1 MKNITTA
8 CLLLSMLGVLTGC
21 GGDDSSGGVTTVPIA
36 DVDSGDKN
44 DDTTDADSDSDSDST
59 ADDDDTDTVNDDDTV
74 TDDDTTSDDDKDSD
88 DDTTGDD
95 DSTKDDGTTDDDT
108 DVDDDT
114 ELFPHKGKCTVT
126 ELNLDRV
133 NIESRVANSDYEC
146 MRTWFSPSAEQAD
159 TVFSTLSVTRIN
171 AGLKKA
177 IEAYKGKKE
186 QAQQIYYL
194 GEFIKA
200 AYKNRHDTFA
210 RDLQPFPSELGAE
223 IAATI
228 QEFLRSPHALTDGRE
243 QQEALASMLIVV
255 DSIRQLAIAAPD
267 VFAVLDTFSEDK
279 SESYYYRKA
288 INNVFIAMA
297 GHSQTKAFYDLIE
310 SDPRYIHRLSAFITN
325 NEWAIGTDSEQLLGN
340 AARELARLVK
350 TQDAST
356 KQVVID
362 TLRSLLARY
371 PLGGKSDRIWVGI
384 AEMVNAYAPDYL
396 EQLGLGNA
404 KQDLKQKIMT
414 FSYDCRGPAQILAQ
428 EMTEAQAVTS
438 CETLNLKEDDFHQ
451 IVNTGYQPVADD
463 HSDSVDV
470 IVFKTKNDY
479 STYSSF
485 LFGNTTNN
493 GGQFLERDPSKQGNV
508 PRFVAYQNGWGDD
521 FSILNL
527 EHEYIHYLDG
537 RFNQYGDFHETMRE
551 GSIVWWL
558 EGFAEYM
565 HYKDGY
571 TAALVLGKD
580 KTHTLDEVFHTNY
593 SDGLNRVYRWGYLA
607 VRFML
612 EKHPEDVTEL
622 LGYSRT
628 GQYKEWVKLL
638 ERLGPTYNTEFHSWL
653 DEVTKDI
660 DDTDISK
667 PKPKEKPKKIEL
679 NTSVQVSGEKF
690 AEKLFFVDV
699 TQNFNQL
706 EVSITG
712 SGDADLYACYDK
724 VCHYFEYEWTNF
736 THGSNESIS
745 IPKNEDGTIKTG
757 QYYFSIS
764 GRDEFDVELSVVAK

>member
-1 MKNITTA
+1 MKNIKTA

-21 GGDDSSGGVTTVPIA
+21 GGDDSSGGVKTVPVA
-36 DVDSGDKN
+36 GVDSGDKN
-44 DDTTDADSDSDSDST
+44 DDNADVDST
-59 ADDDDTDTVNDDDTV
+59 VDDDTDTDTDTD
-74 TDDDTTSDDDKDSD
+74 TDDDSTV
-88 DDTTGDD
+88 DD
-95 DSTKDDGTTDDDT
+95 DSTKDDDTTDDDT
-108 DVDDDT
+108 VVDDEA
-114 ELFPHKGKCTVT
+114 ELFPHKGKCTVEDFT
-126 ELNLDRV
+126 VDRV

-146 MRTWFSPSAEQAD
+146 MRTWFSPSLEQAD
-159 TVFSTLSVTRIN
+159 VVFSTMSVSRITG
-171 AGLKKA
+171 GLKKA
-177 IEAYKGKKE
+177 IEAYKGTKE

-210 RDLQPFPSELGAE
+210 KKLQPFPSELSVD
-223 IAATI
+223 IANTI
-228 QEFLRSPHALTDGRE
+228 QQFLRSPYALTEGRE

-267 VFAVLDTFSEDK
+267 VFAILDSFSADK
-279 SESYYYRKA
+279 SDSYYYRKA
-288 INNVFIAMA
+288 INNIFVAMA
-297 GHSQTKAFYDLIE
+297 GHSQTKAFYDVIE
-310 SDPRYIHRLSAFITN
+310 SDSSYIHRLSSFITN

-350 TQDAST
+350 TEDAET
-356 KQVVID
+356 KKVVVD
-362 TLRSLLARY
+362 TLDSLLKRY

-384 AEMVNAYAPDYL
+384 AEMVDAYASDYL
-396 EQLGLGNA
+396 EQLGLSNS
-404 KQDLKQKIMT
+404 KSVLKQRIMT
-414 FSYDCRGPAQILAQ
+414 FSYDCRGPARILAQ
-428 EMTEAQAVTS
+428 EMTEAQAITS

-451 IVNTGYQPVADD
+451 TVNTGYQPVADD

-470 IVFKTKNDY
+470 IVFKTKSDY

-485 LFGNTTNN
+485 LFDNTTNN

-508 PRFVAYQNGWGDD
+508 PRFVAYQNGWDDD

-527 EHEYIHYLDG
+527 EHEYVHYLDG
-537 RFNQYGDFHETMRE
+537 RFNQYGDFHDTMRE

-565 HYKDGY
+565 HYKEGY
-571 TAALVLGKD
+571 NAALVLGKE
-580 KTHTLDEVFHTNY
+580 KTHTLADVFSTNY

-607 VRFML
+607 VRFMI

-638 ERLGPTYNTEFHSWL
+638 ERLGPAYNTEFHSWL

-660 DDTDISK
+660 DDSDISQ

-679 NTSVQVSGEKF
+679 NTSIQVNGKKF
-690 AEKLFFVDV
+690 SETLFFVDV
-699 TQNFNQL
+699 SESYNQL
-706 EVSITG
+706 EVSISGT
-712 SGDADLYACYDK
+712 GDADLYACYDK
-724 VCHYFEYEWTNF
+724 VCHYFEYEWSNY
-736 THGSNESIS
+736 THGSNETIS
-745 IPKNEDGTIKTG
+745 IPKNEDGSIKMG

-764 GRDEFDVELSVVAK
+764 GREEFDVELSVVAK

>member
-1 MKNITTA
+1 MKNIKIA

-21 GGDDSSGGVTTVPIA
+21 GGDDSSGGVKTVPVA
-36 DVDSGDKN
+36 GVDSGDKN
-44 DDTTDADSDSDSDST
+44 DDNADVDST
-59 ADDDDTDTVNDDDTV
+59 VDDDTDTDTD
-74 TDDDTTSDDDKDSD
+74 TDT
-88 DDTTGDD
+88 DD
-95 DSTKDDGTTDDDT
+95 DSTKDDDTTDDDT
-108 DVDDDT
+108 VVDDEA
-114 ELFPHKGKCTVT
+114 ELFPHKGKCTVEDFT
-126 ELNLDRV
+126 VDRV

-146 MRTWFSPSAEQAD
+146 MRTWFSPSLEQAD
-159 TVFSTLSVTRIN
+159 VVFSTMSVSRITG
-171 AGLKKA
+171 GLKKA
-177 IEAYKGKKE
+177 IEAYKGTKE

-210 RDLQPFPSELGAE
+210 KKLQPFPSELSVD
-223 IAATI
+223 IANTI
-228 QEFLRSPHALTDGRE
+228 QQFLRSPYALTEGRE

-267 VFAVLDTFSEDK
+267 VFAILDSFSADK
-279 SESYYYRKA
+279 SDSYYYRKA
-288 INNVFIAMA
+288 INNIFVAMA
-297 GHSQTKAFYDLIE
+297 GHSQTKAFYDVIE
-310 SDPRYIHRLSAFITN
+310 SDSSYIHRLSSFITN

-350 TQDAST
+350 TEDAET
-356 KQVVID
+356 KKVVVD
-362 TLRSLLARY
+362 TLDSLLKRY

-384 AEMVNAYAPDYL
+384 AEMVDAYASDYL
-396 EQLGLGNA
+396 EQLGLSNS
-404 KQDLKQKIMT
+404 KSVLKQRIMT
-414 FSYDCRGPAQILAQ
+414 FSYDCRGPARILAQ
-428 EMTEAQAVTS
+428 EMTEAQAITS

-451 IVNTGYQPVADD
+451 TVNTGYQPVADD

-470 IVFKTKNDY
+470 IVFKTKSDY

-485 LFGNTTNN
+485 LFDNTTNN

-508 PRFVAYQNGWGDD
+508 PRFVAYQNGWDDD

-527 EHEYIHYLDG
+527 EHEYVHYLDG
-537 RFNQYGDFHETMRE
+537 RFNQYGDFHDTMRE

-565 HYKDGY
+565 HYKEGY
-571 TAALVLGKD
+571 NAALVLGKE
-580 KTHTLDEVFHTNY
+580 KTHTLADVFSTNY

-607 VRFML
+607 VRFMI

-638 ERLGPTYNTEFHSWL
+638 ERLGPAYNTEFHSWL

-660 DDTDISK
+660 DDSDISQ

-679 NTSVQVSGEKF
+679 NTSIQVNGKKF
-690 AEKLFFVDV
+690 SETLFFVDV
-699 TQNFNQL
+699 SESYNQL
-706 EVSITG
+706 EVSISGT
-712 SGDADLYACYDK
+712 GDADLYACYDK
-724 VCHYFEYEWTNF
+724 VCHYFEYEWSNY
-736 THGSNESIS
+736 THGSNETIS
-745 IPKNEDGTIKTG
+745 IPKNEDGSIKMG

-764 GRDEFDVELSVVAK
+764 GREEFDVELSVVAK

>member
-1 MKNITTA
+1 M
-8 CLLLSMLGVLTGC
+8 
-21 GGDDSSGGVTTVPIA
+21 
-36 DVDSGDKN
+36 
-44 DDTTDADSDSDSDST
+44 
-59 ADDDDTDTVNDDDTV
+59 DDDTDTDDDSTV
-74 TDDDTTSDDDKDSD
+74 
-88 DDTTGDD
+88 DD
-95 DSTKDDGTTDDDT
+95 DSTKDDDTTDDDT
-108 DVDDDT
+108 VVDDDT
-114 ELFPHKGKCTVT
+114 ELFPHKGKCTVEDFT
-126 ELNLDRV
+126 VDRV

-146 MRTWFSPSAEQAD
+146 MRTWFSPSLEQAD
-159 TVFSTLSVTRIN
+159 VVFSTMSVSRITG
-171 AGLKKA
+171 GLKKA
-177 IEAYKGKKE
+177 IEAYKGTKE

-210 RDLQPFPSELGAE
+210 KKLQPFSSELSAD
-223 IAATI
+223 IANTI
-228 QEFLRSPHALTDGRE
+228 QQFLRSSYALTDGRE

-267 VFAVLDTFSEDK
+267 VFAILDSFSADK
-279 SESYYYRKA
+279 SDSYYYRKA
-288 INNVFIAMA
+288 INNIFVAMA
-297 GHSQTKAFYDLIE
+297 GHSQTKAFYDVIE
-310 SDPRYIHRLSAFITN
+310 SDSSYIHRLSGFITN

-350 TQDAST
+350 TEDAET
-356 KQVVID
+356 KKVVVD
-362 TLRSLLARY
+362 TLDSLLKRY

-384 AEMVNAYAPDYL
+384 AEMVDAYASDYL
-396 EQLGLGNA
+396 EQLGLSNS
-404 KQDLKQKIMT
+404 KSVLKQRIMT
-414 FSYDCRGPAQILAQ
+414 FSYDCRGPARILAQ
-428 EMTEAQAVTS
+428 EMTEAQAITS

-451 IVNTGYQPVADD
+451 TVNTGYQPVADD

-470 IVFKTKNDY
+470 IVFKTKSDY

-485 LFGNTTNN
+485 LFDNTTNN

-508 PRFVAYQNGWGDD
+508 PRFVAYQNGWDDD

-527 EHEYIHYLDG
+527 EHEYVHYLDG
-537 RFNQYGDFHETMRE
+537 RFNQYGDFHDTMRE
-551 GSIVWWL
+551 GNIVWWL

-565 HYKDGY
+565 YYKEGY
-571 TAALVLGKD
+571 NAALVLGKE
-580 KTHTLDEVFHTNY
+580 KTHTLADVFSTNY

-638 ERLGPTYNTEFHSWL
+638 ERLGPAYNTEFHSWL

-660 DDTDISK
+660 DDSDISQ

-679 NTSVQVSGEKF
+679 NTSIQVSGKKF
-690 AEKLFFVDV
+690 SETLFFVDV
-699 TQNFNQL
+699 SESYNQL
-706 EVSITG
+706 EVSISGT
-712 SGDADLYACYDK
+712 GDADLYACYDK
-724 VCHYFEYEWTNF
+724 VCHYFEYEWSNY
-736 THGSNESIS
+736 THGSNETIS
-745 IPKNEDGTIKTG
+745 IPKNEDGSIKMG

-764 GRDEFDVELSVVAK
+764 GREEFDVELSVVAK

>member
-1 MKNITTA
+1 
-8 CLLLSMLGVLTGC
+8 MLGVLTGC
-21 GGDDSSGGVTTVPIA
+21 GGDDSSGGVKTVPVA
-36 DVDSGDKN
+36 GVDSGDKN
-44 DDTTDADSDSDSDST
+44 DDNADVDST
-59 ADDDDTDTVNDDDTV
+59 VDDDTDT
-74 TDDDTTSDDDKDSD
+74 
-88 DDTTGDD
+88 DD
-95 DSTKDDGTTDDDT
+95 DSTKDDDTTDDDT
-108 DVDDDT
+108 VVDDEA
-114 ELFPHKGKCTVT
+114 ELFPHKGKCTVEDFT
-126 ELNLDRV
+126 VDRV

-146 MRTWFSPSAEQAD
+146 MRTWFSPSLEQAD
-159 TVFSTLSVTRIN
+159 VVFSTMSVSRITG
-171 AGLKKA
+171 GLKKA
-177 IEAYKGKKE
+177 IEAYKGTKE

-210 RDLQPFPSELGAE
+210 KKLQPFPSELSVD
-223 IAATI
+223 IANTI
-228 QEFLRSPHALTDGRE
+228 QQFLRSPYALTEGRE

-267 VFAVLDTFSEDK
+267 VFAILDSFSADK
-279 SESYYYRKA
+279 SDSYYYRKA
-288 INNVFIAMA
+288 INNIFVAMA
-297 GHSQTKAFYDLIE
+297 GHSQTKAFYDVIE
-310 SDPRYIHRLSAFITN
+310 SDSSYIHRLSSFITN

-350 TQDAST
+350 TEDAET
-356 KQVVID
+356 KKVVVD
-362 TLRSLLARY
+362 TLDSLLKRY

-384 AEMVNAYAPDYL
+384 AEMVDAYASNYL
-396 EQLGLGNA
+396 EQLGLSNS
-404 KQDLKQKIMT
+404 KSVLKQRIMT
-414 FSYDCRGPAQILAQ
+414 FSYDCRGPARILAQ
-428 EMTEAQAVTS
+428 EMTEAQAITS

-451 IVNTGYQPVADD
+451 TVNTGYQPVADD

-470 IVFKTKNDY
+470 IVFKTKSDY

-485 LFGNTTNN
+485 LFDNTTNN

-508 PRFVAYQNGWGDD
+508 PRFVAYQNGWDDD

-527 EHEYIHYLDG
+527 EHEYVHYLDG
-537 RFNQYGDFHETMRE
+537 RFNQYGDFHDTMRE

-565 HYKDGY
+565 HYKEGY
-571 TAALVLGKD
+571 NAALVLGKE
-580 KTHTLDEVFHTNY
+580 KTHTLADVFSTNY

-607 VRFML
+607 VRFMI

-638 ERLGPTYNTEFHSWL
+638 ERLGPAYNTEFHSWL

-660 DDTDISK
+660 DDSDISQ

-679 NTSVQVSGEKF
+679 NTSIQVNGKKF
-690 AEKLFFVDV
+690 SETLFFVDV
-699 TQNFNQL
+699 SESYNQL
-706 EVSITG
+706 EVSISGT
-712 SGDADLYACYDK
+712 GDADLYACYDK
-724 VCHYFEYEWTNF
+724 VCHYFEYEWSNY
-736 THGSNESIS
+736 THGSNETIS
-745 IPKNEDGTIKTG
+745 IPKNEDGSIKMG

-764 GRDEFDVELSVVAK
+764 GREEFDVELSVVAK

>member
-1 MKNITTA
+1 
-8 CLLLSMLGVLTGC
+8 MLGVLTGC
-21 GGDDSSGGVTTVPIA
+21 GGDDSSGGVKTVPVA
-36 DVDSGDKN
+36 GVDSGDKN
-44 DDTTDADSDSDSDST
+44 DDNADVDST
-59 ADDDDTDTVNDDDTV
+59 VDDDTDTDTD
-74 TDDDTTSDDDKDSD
+74 TDDDSTV
-88 DDTTGDD
+88 DD
-95 DSTKDDGTTDDDT
+95 DSTKDDDTTDDDT
-108 DVDDDT
+108 VVDDEA
-114 ELFPHKGKCTVT
+114 ELFPHKGKCTVEDFT
-126 ELNLDRV
+126 VDRV

-146 MRTWFSPSAEQAD
+146 MRTWFSPSLEQAD
-159 TVFSTLSVTRIN
+159 VVFSTMSVSRITG
-171 AGLKKA
+171 GLKKA
-177 IEAYKGKKE
+177 IEAYKGTKE

-210 RDLQPFPSELGAE
+210 KKLQPFSSELSAD
-223 IAATI
+223 IANTI
-228 QEFLRSPHALTDGRE
+228 QQFLRSPYALTEGRE

-267 VFAVLDTFSEDK
+267 VFAILDSFSADK
-279 SESYYYRKA
+279 SDSYYYRKA
-288 INNVFIAMA
+288 INNIFVAMA
-297 GHSQTKAFYDLIE
+297 GHSQTKAFYDVIE
-310 SDPRYIHRLSAFITN
+310 SDSSYIHRLSSFITN

-350 TQDAST
+350 TEDAET
-356 KQVVID
+356 KKVVVD
-362 TLRSLLARY
+362 TLDSLLKRY

-384 AEMVNAYAPDYL
+384 AEMVDAYASNYL
-396 EQLGLGNA
+396 EQLGLSNS
-404 KQDLKQKIMT
+404 KSVLKQRIMT
-414 FSYDCRGPAQILAQ
+414 FSYDCRGPARILAQ
-428 EMTEAQAVTS
+428 EMTEAQAITS

-451 IVNTGYQPVADD
+451 TVNTGYQPVADD

-470 IVFKTKNDY
+470 IVFKTKSDY

-485 LFGNTTNN
+485 LFDNTTNN

-508 PRFVAYQNGWGDD
+508 PRFVAYQNGWDDD

-527 EHEYIHYLDG
+527 EHEYVHYLDG
-537 RFNQYGDFHETMRE
+537 RFNQYGDFHDTMRE

-565 HYKDGY
+565 HYKEGY
-571 TAALVLGKD
+571 NAALVLGKE
-580 KTHTLDEVFHTNY
+580 KTHTLADVFSTNY

-607 VRFML
+607 VRFMI

-638 ERLGPTYNTEFHSWL
+638 ERLGPAYNTEFHSWL

-660 DDTDISK
+660 DDSDISQ

-679 NTSVQVSGEKF
+679 NTSIQVNGKKF
-690 AEKLFFVDV
+690 SETLFFVDV
-699 TQNFNQL
+699 SESYNQL
-706 EVSITG
+706 EVSISGT
-712 SGDADLYACYDK
+712 GDADLYACYDK
-724 VCHYFEYEWTNF
+724 VCHYFEYEWSSY
-736 THGSNESIS
+736 THGSNETIS
-745 IPKNEDGTIKTG
+745 IPKNEDGSIKMG

-764 GRDEFDVELSVVAK
+764 GREEFDVELSVVAK

>member
-1 MKNITTA
+1 MKNIKTA

-21 GGDDSSGGVTTVPIA
+21 GGDDSSGGVKTVPVA
-36 DVDSGDKN
+36 GVDSGDKN
-44 DDTTDADSDSDSDST
+44 DNNADVDST
-59 ADDDDTDTVNDDDTV
+59 VDDDTDTDTD
-74 TDDDTTSDDDKDSD
+74 TDDDSTV
-88 DDTTGDD
+88 DD
-95 DSTKDDGTTDDDT
+95 DSTKDDDTTDDDT
-108 DVDDDT
+108 VVDDDT
-114 ELFPHKGKCTVT
+114 ELFPHKGKCTVEDFT
-126 ELNLDRV
+126 VDRV

-146 MRTWFSPSAEQAD
+146 MRTWFSPSLEQAD
-159 TVFSTLSVTRIN
+159 VVFSTMSVSRITG
-171 AGLKKA
+171 GLKKA
-177 IEAYKGKKE
+177 IEAYKGTKE

-210 RDLQPFPSELGAE
+210 KKLQPFSSELSAD
-223 IAATI
+223 IANTI
-228 QEFLRSPHALTDGRE
+228 QQFLRSPYALTEGRE

-267 VFAVLDTFSEDK
+267 VFAILDSFSADK
-279 SESYYYRKA
+279 SDSYYYRKA
-288 INNVFIAMA
+288 INNIFVAMA
-297 GHSQTKAFYDLIE
+297 GHSQTKAFYDVIE
-310 SDPRYIHRLSAFITN
+310 SDSSYIHRLSGFITN

-350 TQDAST
+350 TEDAET
-356 KQVVID
+356 KKVVVD
-362 TLRSLLARY
+362 TLDSLLKRY

-384 AEMVNAYAPDYL
+384 AEMVDAYAPDYL
-396 EQLGLGNA
+396 EQLGLSNS
-404 KQDLKQKIMT
+404 KSVLKQRIMT
-414 FSYDCRGPAQILAQ
+414 FSYDCRGPARILAQ
-428 EMTEAQAVTS
+428 EMTEAQAITS

-451 IVNTGYQPVADD
+451 TVNTGYQPVADD

-470 IVFKTKNDY
+470 IVFKTKSDY

-485 LFGNTTNN
+485 LFDNTTNN

-508 PRFVAYQNGWGDD
+508 PRFVAYQNGWDDD

-527 EHEYIHYLDG
+527 EHEYVHYLDG
-537 RFNQYGDFHETMRE
+537 RFNQYGDFHDTMRE
-551 GSIVWWL
+551 GNIVWWL

-565 HYKDGY
+565 YYKEGY
-571 TAALVLGKD
+571 NAALVLGKE
-580 KTHTLDEVFHTNY
+580 KTHTLADVFSTNY

-607 VRFML
+607 VRFMI

-638 ERLGPTYNTEFHSWL
+638 ERLGPAYNTEFHSWL

-660 DDTDISK
+660 DDSDISQ

-679 NTSVQVSGEKF
+679 NTSIQVSGKKF
-690 AEKLFFVDV
+690 SETLFFVDV
-699 TQNFNQL
+699 SESYNQL
-706 EVSITG
+706 EVSISGT
-712 SGDADLYACYDK
+712 GDADLYACYDK
-724 VCHYFEYEWTNF
+724 VCHYFEYEWSNY
-736 THGSNESIS
+736 THGSNETIS
-745 IPKNEDGTIKTG
+745 IPKNEDGSIKMG

-764 GRDEFDVELSVVAK
+764 GREEFDVELSVVAK

>member
-1 MKNITTA
+1 
-8 CLLLSMLGVLTGC
+8 GVLTGC
-21 GGDDSSGGVTTVPIA
+21 GGDDSSGGVKTVPVA
-36 DVDSGDKN
+36 GVDSGDKN
-44 DDTTDADSDSDSDST
+44 DDNADVDST
-59 ADDDDTDTVNDDDTV
+59 VDDDTDTDTD
-74 TDDDTTSDDDKDSD
+74 TDT
-88 DDTTGDD
+88 DD
-95 DSTKDDGTTDDDT
+95 DSTKDDDTTDDDT
-108 DVDDDT
+108 VVDDEA
-114 ELFPHKGKCTVT
+114 ELFPHKGKCTVEDFT
-126 ELNLDRV
+126 VDRV

-146 MRTWFSPSAEQAD
+146 MRTWFSPSLEQAD
-159 TVFSTLSVTRIN
+159 VVFSTMSVSRITG
-171 AGLKKA
+171 GLKKA
-177 IEAYKGKKE
+177 IEAYKGTKE

-210 RDLQPFPSELGAE
+210 KKLQPFPSELSVD
-223 IAATI
+223 IANTI
-228 QEFLRSPHALTDGRE
+228 QQFLRSPYALTEGRE

-267 VFAVLDTFSEDK
+267 VFAILDSFSADK
-279 SESYYYRKA
+279 SDSYYYRKA
-288 INNVFIAMA
+288 INNIFVAMA
-297 GHSQTKAFYDLIE
+297 GHSQTKAFYDVIE
-310 SDPRYIHRLSAFITN
+310 SDSSYIHRLSSFITN

-350 TQDAST
+350 TEDAET
-356 KQVVID
+356 KKVVVD
-362 TLRSLLARY
+362 TLDSLLKRY

-384 AEMVNAYAPDYL
+384 AEMVDAYASDYL
-396 EQLGLGNA
+396 EQLGLSNS
-404 KQDLKQKIMT
+404 KSVLKQRIMT
-414 FSYDCRGPAQILAQ
+414 FSYDCRGPARILAQ
-428 EMTEAQAVTS
+428 EMTEAQAITS

-451 IVNTGYQPVADD
+451 TVNTGYQPVADD

-470 IVFKTKNDY
+470 IVFKTKSDY

-485 LFGNTTNN
+485 LFDNTTNN

-508 PRFVAYQNGWGDD
+508 PRFVAYQNGWDDD

-527 EHEYIHYLDG
+527 EHEYVHYLDG
-537 RFNQYGDFHETMRE
+537 RFNQYGDFHDTMRE

-565 HYKDGY
+565 HYKEGY
-571 TAALVLGKD
+571 NAALVLGKE
-580 KTHTLDEVFHTNY
+580 KTHTLADVFSTNY

-607 VRFML
+607 VRFMI

-638 ERLGPTYNTEFHSWL
+638 ERLGPAYNTEFHSWL

-660 DDTDISK
+660 DDSDISQ

-679 NTSVQVSGEKF
+679 NTSIQVNGKKF
-690 AEKLFFVDV
+690 SETLFFVDV
-699 TQNFNQL
+699 SESYNQL
-706 EVSITG
+706 EVSISGT
-712 SGDADLYACYDK
+712 GDADLYACYDK
-724 VCHYFEYEWTNF
+724 VCHYFEYEWSNY
-736 THGSNESIS
+736 THGSNETIS
-745 IPKNEDGTIKTG
+745 IPKNEDGSIKMG

-764 GRDEFDVELSVVAK
+764 GREEFDVELSVVAK

>member
-1 MKNITTA
+1 MKNIKTA

-21 GGDDSSGGVTTVPIA
+21 GGDDSSGGVKTVPVA
-36 DVDSGDKN
+36 GVDSGDKN
-44 DDTTDADSDSDSDST
+44 DDNADVDST
-59 ADDDDTDTVNDDDTV
+59 VDDDTDTD
-74 TDDDTTSDDDKDSD
+74 TDDDSTV
-88 DDTTGDD
+88 DD
-95 DSTKDDGTTDDDT
+95 DSTKDDDTTDDDT
-108 DVDDDT
+108 VVDDEA
-114 ELFPHKGKCTVT
+114 ELFPHKGKCTVEDFT
-126 ELNLDRV
+126 VDRV

-146 MRTWFSPSAEQAD
+146 MRTWFSPSLEQAD
-159 TVFSTLSVTRIN
+159 VVFSTMSVSRITG
-171 AGLKKA
+171 GLKKA
-177 IEAYKGKKE
+177 IEAYKGTKE

-210 RDLQPFPSELGAE
+210 KKLQPFPSELSVD
-223 IAATI
+223 IANTI
-228 QEFLRSPHALTDGRE
+228 QQFLRSPYALTEGRE

-267 VFAVLDTFSEDK
+267 VFAILDSFSADK
-279 SESYYYRKA
+279 SDSYYYRKA
-288 INNVFIAMA
+288 INNIFVAMA
-297 GHSQTKAFYDLIE
+297 GHSQTKAFYDVIE
-310 SDPRYIHRLSAFITN
+310 SDSSYIHRLSSFITN

-350 TQDAST
+350 TEDAET
-356 KQVVID
+356 KKVVVD
-362 TLRSLLARY
+362 TLDSLLKRY

-384 AEMVNAYAPDYL
+384 AEMVDAYASDYL
-396 EQLGLGNA
+396 EQLGLSNS
-404 KQDLKQKIMT
+404 KSVLKQRIMT
-414 FSYDCRGPAQILAQ
+414 FSYDCRGPARILAQ
-428 EMTEAQAVTS
+428 EMTEAQAITS

-451 IVNTGYQPVADD
+451 TVNTGYQPVADD

-470 IVFKTKNDY
+470 IVFKTKSDY

-485 LFGNTTNN
+485 LFDNTINN

-508 PRFVAYQNGWGDD
+508 PRFVAYQNGWDDD

-527 EHEYIHYLDG
+527 EHEYVHYLDG
-537 RFNQYGDFHETMRE
+537 RFNQYGDFHDTMRE

-565 HYKDGY
+565 YYKEGY
-571 TAALVLGKD
+571 NAALVLGKE
-580 KTHTLDEVFHTNY
+580 KTHTLADVFSTNY

-607 VRFML
+607 VRFMI

-628 GQYKEWVKLL
+628 GQYKEWVKLI
-638 ERLGPTYNTEFHSWL
+638 ERLGPAYNTEFHSWL

-660 DDTDISK
+660 DDSDISQ

-679 NTSVQVSGEKF
+679 NTSIQVNGKKF
-690 AEKLFFVDV
+690 SETLFFVDV
-699 TQNFNQL
+699 SESYNQL
-706 EVSITG
+706 EVSISGT
-712 SGDADLYACYDK
+712 GDADLYACYDK
-724 VCHYFEYEWTNF
+724 VCHYFEYEWSNY
-736 THGSNESIS
+736 THGSNETIS
-745 IPKNEDGTIKTG
+745 IPKNEDGSIKMG

-764 GRDEFDVELSVVAK
+764 GREEFDVELSVVAK

>member
-1 MKNITTA
+1 MKNIKTA

-21 GGDDSSGGVTTVPIA
+21 GGDDSSGGVKTVPVA
-36 DVDSGDKN
+36 GVDSGDKN
-44 DDTTDADSDSDSDST
+44 DDNADVDST
-59 ADDDDTDTVNDDDTV
+59 V
-74 TDDDTTSDDDKDSD
+74 DDDKDKDTDTDTDTD
-88 DDTTGDD
+88 DDSTVDD
-95 DSTKDDGTTDDDT
+95 DSTKDDDTTDDDT
-108 DVDDDT
+108 VVDDDT
-114 ELFPHKGKCTVT
+114 ELFPHKGKCTVEDFT
-126 ELNLDRV
+126 VDRV

-146 MRTWFSPSAEQAD
+146 MRTWFSPSLEQAD
-159 TVFSTLSVTRIN
+159 VVFSTMSVSRITG
-171 AGLKKA
+171 GLKKA
-177 IEAYKGKKE
+177 IEAYKGTKE

-210 RDLQPFPSELGAE
+210 KKLQPFSSELSAD
-223 IAATI
+223 IANTI
-228 QEFLRSPHALTDGRE
+228 QQFLRSPYALTEGRE

-267 VFAVLDTFSEDK
+267 VFAILDSFSADK
-279 SESYYYRKA
+279 SDSYYYRKA
-288 INNVFIAMA
+288 INNIFVAMA
-297 GHSQTKAFYDLIE
+297 GHSQTKAFYDVIE
-310 SDPRYIHRLSAFITN
+310 SDSSYIHRLSSFITN

-350 TQDAST
+350 TSDAET
-356 KQVVID
+356 KKVVVD
-362 TLRSLLARY
+362 TLDSLLKRY

-384 AEMVNAYAPDYL
+384 AEMVDAYASDYL
-396 EQLGLGNA
+396 EQLGLSNS
-404 KQDLKQKIMT
+404 KSVLKQRIMT
-414 FSYDCRGPAQILAQ
+414 FSYDCRGPARILAQ
-428 EMTEAQAVTS
+428 EMTEAQAITS

-451 IVNTGYQPVADD
+451 TVNTGYQPVADD

-470 IVFKTKNDY
+470 IVFKTKSDY

-485 LFGNTTNN
+485 LFDNTTNN

-508 PRFVAYQNGWGDD
+508 PRFVAYQNGWDDD

-527 EHEYIHYLDG
+527 EHEYVHYLDG
-537 RFNQYGDFHETMRE
+537 RFNQYGDFHDTMRE

-565 HYKDGY
+565 YYKEGY
-571 TAALVLGKD
+571 NAALVLGKE
-580 KTHTLDEVFHTNY
+580 KTHTLADVFSTNY

-607 VRFML
+607 VRFMI

-638 ERLGPTYNTEFHSWL
+638 ERLGPAYNTEFHSWL

-660 DDTDISK
+660 DDSDISQ

-679 NTSVQVSGEKF
+679 NTSIQASGKKF
-690 AEKLFFVDV
+690 SETLFFVDV
-699 TQNFNQL
+699 SESYNQL
-706 EVSITG
+706 EVSISGT
-712 SGDADLYACYDK
+712 GDADLYACYDK
-724 VCHYFEYEWTNF
+724 VCHYFEYEWSNY
-736 THGSNESIS
+736 THGSNETIS
-745 IPKNEDGTIKTG
+745 IPKNEDGSIKMG

-764 GRDEFDVELSVVAK
+764 GREEFDVELSVVAK

>member
-1 MKNITTA
+1 M
-8 CLLLSMLGVLTGC
+8 
-21 GGDDSSGGVTTVPIA
+21 
-36 DVDSGDKN
+36 
-44 DDTTDADSDSDSDST
+44 
-59 ADDDDTDTVNDDDTV
+59 
-74 TDDDTTSDDDKDSD
+74 DDDKDKDTDTDTDTDTD
-88 DDTTGDD
+88 DDSTVDD
-95 DSTKDDGTTDDDT
+95 DSTKDDDTTDDDT
-108 DVDDDT
+108 VVDDDT
-114 ELFPHKGKCTVT
+114 ELFPHKGKCTVEDFT
-126 ELNLDRV
+126 VDRV

-146 MRTWFSPSAEQAD
+146 MRTWFSPSLEQAD
-159 TVFSTLSVTRIN
+159 VVFSTMSVSRITG
-171 AGLKKA
+171 GLKKA
-177 IEAYKGKKE
+177 IEAYKGTKE

-210 RDLQPFPSELGAE
+210 KKLQPFSSELSAD
-223 IAATI
+223 IANTI
-228 QEFLRSPHALTDGRE
+228 QQFLRSPYALTEGRE

-267 VFAVLDTFSEDK
+267 VFAILDSFSADK
-279 SESYYYRKA
+279 SDSYYYRKA
-288 INNVFIAMA
+288 INNIFVAMA
-297 GHSQTKAFYDLIE
+297 GHSQTKAFYDVIE
-310 SDPRYIHRLSAFITN
+310 SDSSYIHRLSSFITN

-350 TQDAST
+350 TSDAET
-356 KQVVID
+356 KKVVVD
-362 TLRSLLARY
+362 TLDSLLKRY

-384 AEMVNAYAPDYL
+384 AEMVDAYASDYL
-396 EQLGLGNA
+396 EQLGLSNS
-404 KQDLKQKIMT
+404 KSVLKQRIMT
-414 FSYDCRGPAQILAQ
+414 FSYDCRGPARILAQ
-428 EMTEAQAVTS
+428 EMTEAQAITS

-451 IVNTGYQPVADD
+451 TVNTGYQPVADD

-470 IVFKTKNDY
+470 IVFKTKSDY

-485 LFGNTTNN
+485 LFDNTTNN

-508 PRFVAYQNGWGDD
+508 PRFVAYQNGWDDD

-527 EHEYIHYLDG
+527 EHEYVHYLDG
-537 RFNQYGDFHETMRE
+537 RFNQYGDFHDTMRE

-565 HYKDGY
+565 YYKEGY
-571 TAALVLGKD
+571 NAALVLGKE
-580 KTHTLDEVFHTNY
+580 KTHTLADVFSTNY

-607 VRFML
+607 VRFMI

-638 ERLGPTYNTEFHSWL
+638 ERLGPAYNTEFHSWL

-660 DDTDISK
+660 DDSDISQ

-679 NTSVQVSGEKF
+679 NTSIQASGKKF
-690 AEKLFFVDV
+690 SETLFFVDV
-699 TQNFNQL
+699 SESYNQL
-706 EVSITG
+706 EVSISGT
-712 SGDADLYACYDK
+712 GDADLYACYDK
-724 VCHYFEYEWTNF
+724 VCHYFEYEWSNY
-736 THGSNESIS
+736 THGSNETIS
-745 IPKNEDGTIKTG
+745 IPKNEDGSIKMG

-764 GRDEFDVELSVVAK
+764 GREEFDVELSVVAK

>member
-1 MKNITTA
+1 MKNIKTA

-21 GGDDSSGGVTTVPIA
+21 GGDDSSGGVKTVPVA
-36 DVDSGDKN
+36 GVDSGDKN
-44 DDTTDADSDSDSDST
+44 DDNADVDST
-59 ADDDDTDTVNDDDTV
+59 VDDDTDTD
-74 TDDDTTSDDDKDSD
+74 TDDDSAV
-88 DDTTGDD
+88 DD
-95 DSTKDDGTTDDDT
+95 DSTKDDDTTDDDT
-108 DVDDDT
+108 VVDDDT
-114 ELFPHKGKCTVT
+114 ELFPHKGKCTVEDFT
-126 ELNLDRV
+126 VDRV

-146 MRTWFSPSAEQAD
+146 MRTWFSPSLEQAD
-159 TVFSTLSVTRIN
+159 VAFSTMSVSRITG
-171 AGLKKA
+171 GLKKA
-177 IEAYKGKKE
+177 IEAYKGTKE

-210 RDLQPFPSELGAE
+210 KKLQPFPSELSVD
-223 IAATI
+223 IANTI
-228 QEFLRSPHALTDGRE
+228 QQFLRSPHALTDGRE

-267 VFAVLDTFSEDK
+267 VFAILDSFSADK
-279 SESYYYRKA
+279 SDSYYYRKA
-288 INNVFIAMA
+288 INNIFVAMA
-297 GHSQTKAFYDLIE
+297 GHSQTKAFYDVIE
-310 SDPRYIHRLSAFITN
+310 SDSSYIHRLSGFITN

-350 TQDAST
+350 TEDAET
-356 KQVVID
+356 KKVVVD
-362 TLRSLLARY
+362 TLDSLLKRY

-384 AEMVNAYAPDYL
+384 AEMVDAYASDYL
-396 EQLGLGNA
+396 EQLGLSNS
-404 KQDLKQKIMT
+404 KSVLKQRIMT
-414 FSYDCRGPAQILAQ
+414 FSYDCRGPARILAQ
-428 EMTEAQAVTS
+428 EMTEAQAITS

-451 IVNTGYQPVADD
+451 TVNTGYQPVADD

-470 IVFKTKNDY
+470 IVFKTKSDY

-485 LFGNTTNN
+485 LFDNTTNN

-508 PRFVAYQNGWGDD
+508 PRFVAYQNGWDDD

-527 EHEYIHYLDG
+527 EHEYVHYLDG
-537 RFNQYGDFHETMRE
+537 RFNQYGDFHDTMRE

-565 HYKDGY
+565 YYKEGY
-571 TAALVLGKD
+571 NAALVLGKE
-580 KTHTLDEVFHTNY
+580 KTHTLADVFSTNY

-607 VRFML
+607 VRFMI

-638 ERLGPTYNTEFHSWL
+638 ERLGPAYNTEFHSWL

-660 DDTDISK
+660 DDSDISQ

-679 NTSVQVSGEKF
+679 NTSIQVSGKKF
-690 AEKLFFVDV
+690 SETLFFVDV
-699 TQNFNQL
+699 SESYNQL
-706 EVSITG
+706 EVSISGT
-712 SGDADLYACYDK
+712 GDADLYACYDK
-724 VCHYFEYEWTNF
+724 VCHYFEYEWSNY
-736 THGSNESIS
+736 THGSNETIS
-745 IPKNEDGTIKTG
+745 IPKNEDGSIKMG

-764 GRDEFDVELSVVAK
+764 GREEFDVELSVVAK

>member
-1 MKNITTA
+1 MKNIKTA

-21 GGDDSSGGVTTVPIA
+21 GGDDSSGGVKTVPVA
-36 DVDSGDKN
+36 GVDSGDKN
-44 DDTTDADSDSDSDST
+44 DDNADVDST
-59 ADDDDTDTVNDDDTV
+59 VDDDTDTD
-74 TDDDTTSDDDKDSD
+74 TDDDSTV
-88 DDTTGDD
+88 DD
-95 DSTKDDGTTDDDT
+95 DSTKDDDTTDDDT
-108 DVDDDT
+108 VVDDEA
-114 ELFPHKGKCTVT
+114 ELFPHKGKCTVEDFT
-126 ELNLDRV
+126 VDRV

-146 MRTWFSPSAEQAD
+146 MRTWFSPSLEQAD
-159 TVFSTLSVTRIN
+159 VVFSTMSVSRITG
-171 AGLKKA
+171 GLKKA
-177 IEAYKGKKE
+177 IEAYKGTKE

-210 RDLQPFPSELGAE
+210 KKLQPFPSELSVD
-223 IAATI
+223 IANTI
-228 QEFLRSPHALTDGRE
+228 QQFLRSPYALTEGRE

-267 VFAVLDTFSEDK
+267 VFAILDSFSADK
-279 SESYYYRKA
+279 SDSYCYRKA
-288 INNVFIAMA
+288 INNIFVAMA
-297 GHSQTKAFYDLIE
+297 GHSQTKAFYDVIE
-310 SDPRYIHRLSAFITN
+310 SDSSYIHRLSSFITN

-350 TQDAST
+350 TEDAET
-356 KQVVID
+356 KKVVVD
-362 TLRSLLARY
+362 TLDSLLKRY
-371 PLGGKSDRIWVGI
+371 PLSGKSDRIWVGI
-384 AEMVNAYAPDYL
+384 AEMVDAYASDYL
-396 EQLGLGNA
+396 EQLGLSNS
-404 KQDLKQKIMT
+404 KSVLKQRIMT
-414 FSYDCRGPAQILAQ
+414 FSYDCRGPARILAQ
-428 EMTEAQAVTS
+428 EMTEAQAITS

-451 IVNTGYQPVADD
+451 TVNTGYQPVADD

-470 IVFKTKNDY
+470 IVFKTKSDY

-485 LFGNTTNN
+485 LFDNTTNN

-508 PRFVAYQNGWGDD
+508 PRFVAYQNGWDDD

-527 EHEYIHYLDG
+527 EHEYVHYLDG
-537 RFNQYGDFHETMRE
+537 RFNQYGDFHDTMRE

-565 HYKDGY
+565 YYKEGY
-571 TAALVLGKD
+571 NAALVLGKE
-580 KTHTLDEVFHTNY
+580 KTHTLADVFSTNY

-607 VRFML
+607 VRFMI

-638 ERLGPTYNTEFHSWL
+638 ERLGPAYNTEFHSWL

-660 DDTDISK
+660 DDSDISQ

-679 NTSVQVSGEKF
+679 NTSIQVNGKKF
-690 AEKLFFVDV
+690 SETLFFVDV
-699 TQNFNQL
+699 SESYNQL
-706 EVSITG
+706 EVSISGT
-712 SGDADLYACYDK
+712 GDADLYACYDK
-724 VCHYFEYEWTNF
+724 VCHYFEYEWSNY
-736 THGSNESIS
+736 THGSNETIS
-745 IPKNEDGTIKTG
+745 IPKNEDGSIKMG

-764 GRDEFDVELSVVAK
+764 GREEFDVELSVVAK

>member
-1 MKNITTA
+1 MKNIKTA

-21 GGDDSSGGVTTVPIA
+21 GGDDSSGGVKTVPVAGVDSGGKNDDNA
-36 DVDSGDKN
+36 DVDS
-44 DDTTDADSDSDSDST
+44 TV
-59 ADDDDTDTVNDDDTV
+59 DDDTDTDTDTD
-74 TDDDTTSDDDKDSD
+74 TDDDSTV
-88 DDTTGDD
+88 DD
-95 DSTKDDGTTDDDT
+95 DSTKDDDTTDDDT
-108 DVDDDT
+108 VVDDET
-114 ELFPHKGKCTVT
+114 ELFPHKGKCTVDDFT
-126 ELNLDRV
+126 VDRV

-146 MRTWFSPSAEQAD
+146 MRTWFSPSLEQAD
-159 TVFSTLSVTRIN
+159 VVFSTMSVSRITG
-171 AGLKKA
+171 GLKKA
-177 IEAYKGKKE
+177 IEAYKGTKE

-210 RDLQPFPSELGAE
+210 KKLQPFPSELSVD
-223 IAATI
+223 IANTI
-228 QEFLRSPHALTDGRE
+228 QQFLRSPHALTDGRE

-267 VFAVLDTFSEDK
+267 VFAILDSFSADK
-279 SESYYYRKA
+279 SDSYYYRKA
-288 INNVFIAMA
+288 INNIFVAMA
-297 GHSQTKAFYDLIE
+297 GHSQTKAFYDVIE
-310 SDPRYIHRLSAFITN
+310 SDSSYIHRLSSFITN

-340 AARELARLVK
+340 AARELARLIK
-350 TQDAST
+350 TEDAET
-356 KQVVID
+356 KKVVVD
-362 TLRSLLARY
+362 TLDSLLKRY

-384 AEMVNAYAPDYL
+384 AEMVDAYASDYL
-396 EQLGLGNA
+396 EQLGLSNS
-404 KQDLKQKIMT
+404 KSVLKQRIMT
-414 FSYDCRGPAQILAQ
+414 FSYDCRGPARILAQ
-428 EMTEAQAVTS
+428 EMTEAQAITS

-451 IVNTGYQPVADD
+451 TVNTGYQPVADD

-470 IVFKTKNDY
+470 IVFKTKSDY

-485 LFGNTTNN
+485 LFDNTTNN

-508 PRFVAYQNGWGDD
+508 PRFVAYQNGWDDD

-527 EHEYIHYLDG
+527 EHEYVHYLDG
-537 RFNQYGDFHETMRE
+537 RFNQYGDFHDTMRE

-565 HYKDGY
+565 YYKEGY
-571 TAALVLGKD
+571 NAALVLGKE
-580 KTHTLDEVFHTNY
+580 KTHTLADVFSTNY

-607 VRFML
+607 VRFMI

-638 ERLGPTYNTEFHSWL
+638 ERLGPAYNTEFHSWL

-660 DDTDISK
+660 DDSDISQ

-679 NTSVQVSGEKF
+679 NTSIQVSGKKF
-690 AEKLFFVDV
+690 SETLFFVDV
-699 TQNFNQL
+699 SESYNQL
-706 EVSITG
+706 EVSISGT
-712 SGDADLYACYDK
+712 GDADLYACYDK
-724 VCHYFEYEWTNF
+724 VCHYFEYEWSNY
-736 THGSNESIS
+736 THGSNETIS
-745 IPKNEDGTIKTG
+745 IPKNEDGSIKMG

-764 GRDEFDVELSVVAK
+764 GREEFDVELSVVAK

>member
-1 MKNITTA
+1 MKNIKTA

-21 GGDDSSGGVTTVPIA
+21 GGDDSSGGVKTVPVA
-36 DVDSGDKN
+36 GVDSGDKN
-44 DDTTDADSDSDSDST
+44 DDNADVDST
-59 ADDDDTDTVNDDDTV
+59 VDDDTDTDT
-74 TDDDTTSDDDKDSD
+74 
-88 DDTTGDD
+88 DD
-95 DSTKDDGTTDDDT
+95 DSTKDDDTTDDDT
-108 DVDDDT
+108 VVDDEA
-114 ELFPHKGKCTVT
+114 ELFPHKGKCTVEDFT
-126 ELNLDRV
+126 VDRV

-146 MRTWFSPSAEQAD
+146 MRTWFSPSLEQAD
-159 TVFSTLSVTRIN
+159 VVFSSMSVSRITG
-171 AGLKKA
+171 GLKKA
-177 IEAYKGKKE
+177 IEAYKGTKE

-210 RDLQPFPSELGAE
+210 KKLQPFPSELSVD
-223 IAATI
+223 IANTI
-228 QEFLRSPHALTDGRE
+228 QQFLRSPYALTEGRE

-267 VFAVLDTFSEDK
+267 VFAILDSFSADK
-279 SESYYYRKA
+279 SDSYYYRKA
-288 INNVFIAMA
+288 INNIFVAMA
-297 GHSQTKAFYDLIE
+297 GHSQTKAFYDVIE
-310 SDPRYIHRLSAFITN
+310 SDSSYIHRLSSFITN

-350 TQDAST
+350 TEDAET
-356 KQVVID
+356 KKVVVD
-362 TLRSLLARY
+362 TLDSLLKRY

-384 AEMVNAYAPDYL
+384 AEMVDAYASDYL
-396 EQLGLGNA
+396 EQLGLSNS
-404 KQDLKQKIMT
+404 KSVLKQRIMT
-414 FSYDCRGPAQILAQ
+414 FSYDCRGPARILAQ
-428 EMTEAQAVTS
+428 EMTEAQAITS

-451 IVNTGYQPVADD
+451 TVNTGYQPVADD

-470 IVFKTKNDY
+470 IVFKTKSDY

-485 LFGNTTNN
+485 LFDNTTNN

-508 PRFVAYQNGWGDD
+508 PRFVAYQNGWDDD

-527 EHEYIHYLDG
+527 EHEYVHYLDG
-537 RFNQYGDFHETMRE
+537 RFNQYGDFHDTMRE

-565 HYKDGY
+565 YYKEGY
-571 TAALVLGKD
+571 NAALVLGKE
-580 KTHTLDEVFHTNY
+580 KTHTLADVFSTNY

-607 VRFML
+607 VRFMI

-638 ERLGPTYNTEFHSWL
+638 ERLGPAYNTEFHSWL

-660 DDTDISK
+660 DDSDISQ

-679 NTSVQVSGEKF
+679 NTSIQVNGKKF
-690 AEKLFFVDV
+690 SETLFFVDV
-699 TQNFNQL
+699 SESYNQL
-706 EVSITG
+706 EVSISGT
-712 SGDADLYACYDK
+712 GDADLYACYDK
-724 VCHYFEYEWTNF
+724 VCHYFEYEWSNY
-736 THGSNESIS
+736 THGSNETIS
-745 IPKNEDGTIKTG
+745 IPKNEDGSIKMG

-764 GRDEFDVELSVVAK
+764 GREEFDVELSVVAK

>member
-1 MKNITTA
+1 
-8 CLLLSMLGVLTGC
+8 MLGVLTGC
-21 GGDDSSGGVTTVPIA
+21 GGDDSSGGVKTVPVA
-36 DVDSGDKN
+36 GVDSGDKN
-44 DDTTDADSDSDSDST
+44 DDNADVDST
-59 ADDDDTDTVNDDDTV
+59 VDDDTDTDTD
-74 TDDDTTSDDDKDSD
+74 TDT
-88 DDTTGDD
+88 DD
-95 DSTKDDGTTDDDT
+95 DSTKDDDTTDDDT
-108 DVDDDT
+108 VVDDEA
-114 ELFPHKGKCTVT
+114 ELFPHKGKCTVEDFT
-126 ELNLDRV
+126 VDRV

-146 MRTWFSPSAEQAD
+146 MRTWFSPSLEQAD
-159 TVFSTLSVTRIN
+159 VVFSTMSVSRITG
-171 AGLKKA
+171 GLKKA
-177 IEAYKGKKE
+177 IEAYKGTKE

-210 RDLQPFPSELGAE
+210 KKLQPFPSELSVD
-223 IAATI
+223 IANTI
-228 QEFLRSPHALTDGRE
+228 QQFLRSPYALTEGRE

-267 VFAVLDTFSEDK
+267 VFAILDSFSADK
-279 SESYYYRKA
+279 SDSYYYRKA
-288 INNVFIAMA
+288 INNIFVAMA
-297 GHSQTKAFYDLIE
+297 GHSQTKAFYDVIE
-310 SDPRYIHRLSAFITN
+310 SDSSYIHRLSSFITN

-350 TQDAST
+350 TEDAET
-356 KQVVID
+356 KKVVVD
-362 TLRSLLARY
+362 TLDSLLKRY

-384 AEMVNAYAPDYL
+384 AEMVDAYASDYL
-396 EQLGLGNA
+396 EQLGLSNS
-404 KQDLKQKIMT
+404 KSVLKQRIMT
-414 FSYDCRGPAQILAQ
+414 FSYDCRGPARILAQ
-428 EMTEAQAVTS
+428 EMTEAQAITS

-451 IVNTGYQPVADD
+451 TVNTGYQPVADD

-470 IVFKTKNDY
+470 IVFKTKSDY

-485 LFGNTTNN
+485 LFDNTTNN

-508 PRFVAYQNGWGDD
+508 PRFVAYQNGWDDD

-527 EHEYIHYLDG
+527 EHEYVHYLDG
-537 RFNQYGDFHETMRE
+537 RFNQYGDFHDTMRE

-565 HYKDGY
+565 HYKEGY
-571 TAALVLGKD
+571 NAALVLGKE
-580 KTHTLDEVFHTNY
+580 KTHTLADVFSTNY

-607 VRFML
+607 VRFMI

-638 ERLGPTYNTEFHSWL
+638 ERLGPAYNTEFHSWL

-660 DDTDISK
+660 DDSDISQ

-679 NTSVQVSGEKF
+679 NTSIQVNGKKF
-690 AEKLFFVDV
+690 SETLFFVDV
-699 TQNFNQL
+699 SESYNQL
-706 EVSITG
+706 EVSISGTG
-712 SGDADLYACYDK
+712 NADLYACYDK
-724 VCHYFEYEWTNF
+724 VCHYFEYEWSNY
-736 THGSNESIS
+736 THGSNETIS
-745 IPKNEDGTIKTG
+745 IPKNEDGSIKMG

-764 GRDEFDVELSVVAK
+764 GREEFDVELSVVAK

>member
-1 MKNITTA
+1 MKNIKTA

-21 GGDDSSGGVTTVPIA
+21 GGDDSSGGVKTVPVA
-36 DVDSGDKN
+36 GVDSGDKN
-44 DDTTDADSDSDSDST
+44 DDNADVDST
-59 ADDDDTDTVNDDDTV
+59 VDDDTDT
-74 TDDDTTSDDDKDSD
+74 
-88 DDTTGDD
+88 DD
-95 DSTKDDGTTDDDT
+95 DSTKDDDTTDDDT
-108 DVDDDT
+108 VVDDEA
-114 ELFPHKGKCTVT
+114 ELFPHKGKCTVEDFT
-126 ELNLDRV
+126 VDRV

-146 MRTWFSPSAEQAD
+146 MRTWFSPSLEQAD
-159 TVFSTLSVTRIN
+159 VVFSTMSVSRITG
-171 AGLKKA
+171 GLKKA
-177 IEAYKGKKE
+177 IEAYKGTKE

-210 RDLQPFPSELGAE
+210 KKLQPFPSELSVD
-223 IAATI
+223 IANTI
-228 QEFLRSPHALTDGRE
+228 QQFLRSPYALTEGRE

-267 VFAVLDTFSEDK
+267 VFAILDSFSADK
-279 SESYYYRKA
+279 SDSYYYRKA
-288 INNVFIAMA
+288 INNIFVAMA
-297 GHSQTKAFYDLIE
+297 GHSQTKAFYDVIE
-310 SDPRYIHRLSAFITN
+310 SDSSYIHRLSSFITN

-350 TQDAST
+350 TEDAET
-356 KQVVID
+356 KKVVVD
-362 TLRSLLARY
+362 TLDSLLKRY

-384 AEMVNAYAPDYL
+384 AEMVDAYASDYL
-396 EQLGLGNA
+396 EQLGLSNS
-404 KQDLKQKIMT
+404 KSVLKQRIMT
-414 FSYDCRGPAQILAQ
+414 FSYDCRGPARILAQ
-428 EMTEAQAVTS
+428 EMTEAQAITS

-451 IVNTGYQPVADD
+451 TVNSGYQPVADD

-470 IVFKTKNDY
+470 IVFKTKSDY

-485 LFGNTTNN
+485 LFDNTTNN

-508 PRFVAYQNGWGDD
+508 PRFVAYQNGWDDD

-527 EHEYIHYLDG
+527 EHEYVHYLDG
-537 RFNQYGDFHETMRE
+537 RFNQYGDFHDTMRE

-565 HYKDGY
+565 HYKEGY
-571 TAALVLGKD
+571 NAALVLGKE
-580 KTHTLDEVFHTNY
+580 KTHTLADVFSTNY

-607 VRFML
+607 VRFMI

-638 ERLGPTYNTEFHSWL
+638 ERLGPAYNTEFHSWL

-660 DDTDISK
+660 DDSDISQ

-679 NTSVQVSGEKF
+679 NTSIQVNGKKF
-690 AEKLFFVDV
+690 SETLFFVDV
-699 TQNFNQL
+699 SESYNQL
-706 EVSITG
+706 EVSISGT
-712 SGDADLYACYDK
+712 GDADLYACYDK
-724 VCHYFEYEWTNF
+724 VCHYFEYEWSNY
-736 THGSNESIS
+736 THGSNETIS
-745 IPKNEDGTIKTG
+745 IPKNEDGSIKMG

-764 GRDEFDVELSVVAK
+764 GREEFDVELSVVAK

>member
-1 MKNITTA
+1 MKNIKTA

-21 GGDDSSGGVTTVPIA
+21 GGDDSSGGVKTVPVA
-36 DVDSGDKN
+36 GVDSGDKN
-44 DDTTDADSDSDSDST
+44 DDNADVDST
-59 ADDDDTDTVNDDDTV
+59 VDDDTDTDT
-74 TDDDTTSDDDKDSD
+74 DT
-88 DDTTGDD
+88 DD
-95 DSTKDDGTTDDDT
+95 DSTKDDDTTDDDT
-108 DVDDDT
+108 VVDDEA
-114 ELFPHKGKCTVT
+114 ELFPHKGKCTVEDFT
-126 ELNLDRV
+126 VDRV

-146 MRTWFSPSAEQAD
+146 MRTWFSPSLEQAD
-159 TVFSTLSVTRIN
+159 VVFSTMSVSRITG
-171 AGLKKA
+171 GLKKA
-177 IEAYKGKKE
+177 IEAYKGTKE

-210 RDLQPFPSELGAE
+210 KKLQPFPSELSVD
-223 IAATI
+223 IANTI
-228 QEFLRSPHALTDGRE
+228 QQFLRSPYALTEGHE

-267 VFAVLDTFSEDK
+267 VFAILDSFSADK
-279 SESYYYRKA
+279 SDSYYYRKA
-288 INNVFIAMA
+288 INNIFVAMA
-297 GHSQTKAFYDLIE
+297 GHSQTKAFYDVIE
-310 SDPRYIHRLSAFITN
+310 SDSSYIHRLSSFITN

-350 TQDAST
+350 TEDAET
-356 KQVVID
+356 KKVVVD
-362 TLRSLLARY
+362 TLDSLLKRY

-384 AEMVNAYAPDYL
+384 AEMVDAYASDYL
-396 EQLGLGNA
+396 EQLGLSNS
-404 KQDLKQKIMT
+404 KSVLKQRIMT
-414 FSYDCRGPAQILAQ
+414 FSYDCRGPARILAQ
-428 EMTEAQAVTS
+428 EMTEAQAITS

-451 IVNTGYQPVADD
+451 TVNTGYQPVADD

-470 IVFKTKNDY
+470 IVFKTKSDY

-485 LFGNTTNN
+485 LFDNTTNN

-508 PRFVAYQNGWGDD
+508 PRFVAYQNGWDDD

-527 EHEYIHYLDG
+527 EHEYVHYLDG
-537 RFNQYGDFHETMRE
+537 RFNQYGDFHDTMRE

-565 HYKDGY
+565 HYKEGY
-571 TAALVLGKD
+571 NAALVLGKE
-580 KTHTLDEVFHTNY
+580 KTHTLADVFSTNY

-607 VRFML
+607 VRFMI

-638 ERLGPTYNTEFHSWL
+638 ERLGPAYNTEFHSWL

-660 DDTDISK
+660 DDSDISQ

-679 NTSVQVSGEKF
+679 NTSIQVNGKKF
-690 AEKLFFVDV
+690 SETLFFVDV
-699 TQNFNQL
+699 SESYNQL
-706 EVSITG
+706 EVSISGT
-712 SGDADLYACYDK
+712 GDADLYACYDK
-724 VCHYFEYEWTNF
+724 VCHYFEYEWSNY
-736 THGSNESIS
+736 THGSNETIS
-745 IPKNEDGTIKTG
+745 IPKNEDGSIKMG

-764 GRDEFDVELSVVAK
+764 GREEFDVELSVVAK

>member
-1 MKNITTA
+1 MKNIKTA

-21 GGDDSSGGVTTVPIA
+21 GGDDSSGGVKTVPVA
-36 DVDSGDKN
+36 GVDSGDKN
-44 DDTTDADSDSDSDST
+44 DDNADVDST
-59 ADDDDTDTVNDDDTV
+59 VDDDTDTD
-74 TDDDTTSDDDKDSD
+74 TDDDSTV
-88 DDTTGDD
+88 DD
-95 DSTKDDGTTDDDT
+95 DSTKDDDTTDDDT
-108 DVDDDT
+108 VVDDDT
-114 ELFPHKGKCTVT
+114 ELFPHKGKCTVEDFT
-126 ELNLDRV
+126 VDRV

-146 MRTWFSPSAEQAD
+146 MRTWFSPSLEQAD
-159 TVFSTLSVTRIN
+159 VVFSTMSVSRITG
-171 AGLKKA
+171 GLKKA
-177 IEAYKGKKE
+177 IEAYKGTKE

-210 RDLQPFPSELGAE
+210 KKLQPFSSELSAD
-223 IAATI
+223 IANTI
-228 QEFLRSPHALTDGRE
+228 QQFLRSPYALTEGRE

-267 VFAVLDTFSEDK
+267 VFAILDSFSADK
-279 SESYYYRKA
+279 SDSYYYRKA
-288 INNVFIAMA
+288 INNIFVAMA
-297 GHSQTKAFYDLIE
+297 GHSQTKAFYDVIE
-310 SDPRYIHRLSAFITN
+310 SDSSYIHRLSGFITN

-340 AARELARLVK
+340 AARELARLIK
-350 TQDAST
+350 TEDAET
-356 KQVVID
+356 KKVVVD
-362 TLRSLLARY
+362 TLDSLLKRY

-384 AEMVNAYAPDYL
+384 AEMVDAYAPDYL
-396 EQLGLGNA
+396 EQLGLSNS
-404 KQDLKQKIMT
+404 KSVLKQRIMT
-414 FSYDCRGPAQILAQ
+414 FSYDCRGPARILAQ
-428 EMTEAQAVTS
+428 EMTEAQAITS

-451 IVNTGYQPVADD
+451 TVNTGYQPVADD

-470 IVFKTKNDY
+470 IVFKTQSDY

-485 LFGNTTNN
+485 LFDNTTNN

-508 PRFVAYQNGWGDD
+508 PRFVAYQNGWDDD

-527 EHEYIHYLDG
+527 EHEYVHYLDG
-537 RFNQYGDFHETMRE
+537 RFNQYGDFHDTMRE

-565 HYKDGY
+565 YYKEGY
-571 TAALVLGKD
+571 NAALVLGKE
-580 KTHTLDEVFHTNY
+580 KTHTLADVFSTNY

-607 VRFML
+607 VRFMI

-638 ERLGPTYNTEFHSWL
+638 ERLGPAYNTEFHSWL

-660 DDTDISK
+660 DDSDISQ

-679 NTSVQVSGEKF
+679 NTSIQVSGKKF
-690 AEKLFFVDV
+690 SETLFFVDV
-699 TQNFNQL
+699 SESYNQL
-706 EVSITG
+706 EVSISGT
-712 SGDADLYACYDK
+712 GDADLYACYDK
-724 VCHYFEYEWTNF
+724 VCHYFEYEWSNY
-736 THGSNESIS
+736 THGSNETIS
-745 IPKNEDGTIKTG
+745 IPKNEDGSIKMG

-764 GRDEFDVELSVVAK
+764 GREEFDVELSVVAK

>member
-1 MKNITTA
+1 
-8 CLLLSMLGVLTGC
+8 MLGVLTGC
-21 GGDDSSGGVTTVPIA
+21 GGDDSSGGVKTVPVA
-36 DVDSGDKN
+36 GVDSGDKN
-44 DDTTDADSDSDSDST
+44 DDNADVDST
-59 ADDDDTDTVNDDDTV
+59 VDDDTDTDTD
-74 TDDDTTSDDDKDSD
+74 TDT
-88 DDTTGDD
+88 DD
-95 DSTKDDGTTDDDT
+95 DSTKDDDTTDDDT
-108 DVDDDT
+108 VVDDEA
-114 ELFPHKGKCTVT
+114 ELFPHKGKCTVEDFT
-126 ELNLDRV
+126 VDRV

-146 MRTWFSPSAEQAD
+146 MRTWFSPSLEQAD
-159 TVFSTLSVTRIN
+159 VVFSSMSVSRITG
-171 AGLKKA
+171 GLKKA
-177 IEAYKGKKE
+177 IEAYKGTKE

-210 RDLQPFPSELGAE
+210 KKLQPFPSELSVD
-223 IAATI
+223 IANTI
-228 QEFLRSPHALTDGRE
+228 QQFLRSPYALTEGRE

-267 VFAVLDTFSEDK
+267 VFAILDSFSADK
-279 SESYYYRKA
+279 SDSYYYRKA
-288 INNVFIAMA
+288 INNIFVAMA
-297 GHSQTKAFYDLIE
+297 GHSQTKAFYDVIE
-310 SDPRYIHRLSAFITN
+310 SDSSYIHRLSSFITN

-350 TQDAST
+350 TEDAET
-356 KQVVID
+356 KKVVVD
-362 TLRSLLARY
+362 TLDSLLKRY

-384 AEMVNAYAPDYL
+384 AEMVDAYASDYL
-396 EQLGLGNA
+396 EQLGLSNS
-404 KQDLKQKIMT
+404 KSVLKQRIMT
-414 FSYDCRGPAQILAQ
+414 FSYDCRGPARILAQ
-428 EMTEAQAVTS
+428 EMTEAQAITS

-451 IVNTGYQPVADD
+451 TVNTGYQPVADD

-470 IVFKTKNDY
+470 IVFKTKSDY

-485 LFGNTTNN
+485 LFDNTTNN

-508 PRFVAYQNGWGDD
+508 PRFVAYQNGWDDD

-527 EHEYIHYLDG
+527 EHEYVHYLDG
-537 RFNQYGDFHETMRE
+537 RFNQYGDFHDTMRE

-565 HYKDGY
+565 HYKEGY
-571 TAALVLGKD
+571 NAALVLGKE
-580 KTHTLDEVFHTNY
+580 KTHTLADVFSTNY

-607 VRFML
+607 VRFMI

-638 ERLGPTYNTEFHSWL
+638 ERLGPAYNTEFHSWL

-660 DDTDISK
+660 DDSDISQ

-679 NTSVQVSGEKF
+679 NTSIQVNGKKF
-690 AEKLFFVDV
+690 SETLFFVDV
-699 TQNFNQL
+699 SESYNQL
-706 EVSITG
+706 EVSISGT
-712 SGDADLYACYDK
+712 GDADLYACYDK
-724 VCHYFEYEWTNF
+724 VCHYFEYEWSNY
-736 THGSNESIS
+736 THGSNETIS
-745 IPKNEDGTIKTG
+745 IPKNEDGSIKMG

-764 GRDEFDVELSVVAK
+764 GREEFDVELSVVAK

>member
-1 MKNITTA
+1 MKNIKTA

-21 GGDDSSGGVTTVPIA
+21 GGDDSSGGVKTVPVA
-36 DVDSGDKN
+36 GVDSGDKN
-44 DDTTDADSDSDSDST
+44 DDNADVDST
-59 ADDDDTDTVNDDDTV
+59 VDDDTDTDTD
-74 TDDDTTSDDDKDSD
+74 TDT
-88 DDTTGDD
+88 DD
-95 DSTKDDGTTDDDT
+95 DSTKDDDTTDDDT
-108 DVDDDT
+108 VVDDEA
-114 ELFPHKGKCTVT
+114 ELFPHKGKCTVEDFT
-126 ELNLDRV
+126 VDRV

-146 MRTWFSPSAEQAD
+146 MRTWFSPSLEQAD
-159 TVFSTLSVTRIN
+159 VVFSTMSVSRITG
-171 AGLKKA
+171 GLKKA
-177 IEAYKGKKE
+177 IEAYKGTKE

-210 RDLQPFPSELGAE
+210 KKLQPFPSELSVD
-223 IAATI
+223 IANTI
-228 QEFLRSPHALTDGRE
+228 QQFLRSPYALTEGRE

-267 VFAVLDTFSEDK
+267 VFAILDSFSADK
-279 SESYYYRKA
+279 SDSYYYRKA
-288 INNVFIAMA
+288 INNIFVAMA
-297 GHSQTKAFYDLIE
+297 GHSQTKAFYDVIE
-310 SDPRYIHRLSAFITN
+310 SDSSYIHRLSSFITN

-350 TQDAST
+350 TEDAET
-356 KQVVID
+356 KKVVVD
-362 TLRSLLARY
+362 TLDSLLKRY

-384 AEMVNAYAPDYL
+384 AEMVDAYASDYL
-396 EQLGLGNA
+396 EQLGLSNS
-404 KQDLKQKIMT
+404 KSVLKQRIMT
-414 FSYDCRGPAQILAQ
+414 FSYDCRGPARILAQ
-428 EMTEAQAVTS
+428 EMTEAQAITS

-451 IVNTGYQPVADD
+451 TVNTGYQPVADD

-470 IVFKTKNDY
+470 IVFKTKSDY

-485 LFGNTTNN
+485 LFDNTTNN

-508 PRFVAYQNGWGDD
+508 PRFVAYQNGWDDD

-527 EHEYIHYLDG
+527 EHEYVHYLDG
-537 RFNQYGDFHETMRE
+537 RFNQYGDFHDTMRE

-565 HYKDGY
+565 HYKEGY
-571 TAALVLGKD
+571 NAALVLGKE
-580 KTHTLDEVFHTNY
+580 KTHTLADVFSTNY

-607 VRFML
+607 VRFMI

-638 ERLGPTYNTEFHSWL
+638 ERLGPAYNTEFHSWL

-660 DDTDISK
+660 DDSDISQ

-679 NTSVQVSGEKF
+679 NTSIQVNGKKF
-690 AEKLFFVDV
+690 SETLFFVDV
-699 TQNFNQL
+699 SESYNQL
-706 EVSITG
+706 EVSISGT
-712 SGDADLYACYDK
+712 GDADLYACYDK
-724 VCHYFEYEWTNF
+724 VCHYFEYEWSNY
-736 THGSNESIS
+736 THGSNETIS
-745 IPKNEDGTIKTG
+745 IPKNEDGSIKMG

-764 GRDEFDVELSVVAK
+764 GREEFDVELSVVAK

>member
-1 MKNITTA
+1 MKNIKTA

-21 GGDDSSGGVTTVPIA
+21 GGDDSSGGVKTVPVA
-36 DVDSGDKN
+36 GVDSGDKN
-44 DDTTDADSDSDSDST
+44 DDNADVDST
-59 ADDDDTDTVNDDDTV
+59 VDDDTDTDTDTD
-74 TDDDTTSDDDKDSD
+74 TDDDSTV
-88 DDTTGDD
+88 DD
-95 DSTKDDGTTDDDT
+95 DSTKDDDTTDDDT
-108 DVDDDT
+108 VVDDDT
-114 ELFPHKGKCTVT
+114 ELFPHKGKCTVEDFT
-126 ELNLDRV
+126 VDRV

-146 MRTWFSPSAEQAD
+146 MRTWFSPSLEQAD
-159 TVFSTLSVTRIN
+159 VVFSTMSVSRITG
-171 AGLKKA
+171 GLKKA
-177 IEAYKGKKE
+177 IEAYKGTKE

-210 RDLQPFPSELGAE
+210 KKLQPFSSELSAD
-223 IAATI
+223 IANTI
-228 QEFLRSPHALTDGRE
+228 QQFLRSPYALTEGRE

-267 VFAVLDTFSEDK
+267 VFAILDSFSADK
-279 SESYYYRKA
+279 SDSYYYRKA
-288 INNVFIAMA
+288 INNIFVAMA
-297 GHSQTKAFYDLIE
+297 GHSQTKAFYDVIE
-310 SDPRYIHRLSAFITN
+310 SDSSYIHRLSDFITN

-350 TQDAST
+350 TEDAET
-356 KQVVID
+356 KKVVVD
-362 TLRSLLARY
+362 TLDSLLKRY

-384 AEMVNAYAPDYL
+384 AEMVDAYAPDYL
-396 EQLGLGNA
+396 EQLGLSNS
-404 KQDLKQKIMT
+404 KSVLKQRIMT
-414 FSYDCRGPAQILAQ
+414 FSYDCRGPARILAQ
-428 EMTEAQAVTS
+428 EMTEAQAITS

-451 IVNTGYQPVADD
+451 TVNTGYQPVADD

-470 IVFKTKNDY
+470 IVFKTKSDY

-485 LFGNTTNN
+485 LFDNTTNN

-508 PRFVAYQNGWGDD
+508 PRFVAYQNGWDDD

-527 EHEYIHYLDG
+527 EHEYVHYLDG
-537 RFNQYGDFHETMRE
+537 RFNQYGDFHDTMRK
-551 GSIVWWL
+551 GNIVWWL

-565 HYKDGY
+565 YYKEGY
-571 TAALVLGKD
+571 NAALVLGKE
-580 KTHTLDEVFHTNY
+580 KTHTLADVFSTNY

-607 VRFML
+607 VRFMI

-638 ERLGPTYNTEFHSWL
+638 ERLGPAYNTEFHSWL

-660 DDTDISK
+660 DDSDISQ

-679 NTSVQVSGEKF
+679 NTSIQVSAKKF
-690 AEKLFFVDV
+690 SETLFFVDV
-699 TQNFNQL
+699 SESYNQL
-706 EVSITG
+706 EVSISGT
-712 SGDADLYACYDK
+712 GDADLYACYDK
-724 VCHYFEYEWTNF
+724 VCHYFEYEWSNY
-736 THGSNESIS
+736 THGSNETIS
-745 IPKNEDGTIKTG
+745 IPKNEDGSIKMG

-764 GRDEFDVELSVVAK
+764 GREEFDVELSVVAK